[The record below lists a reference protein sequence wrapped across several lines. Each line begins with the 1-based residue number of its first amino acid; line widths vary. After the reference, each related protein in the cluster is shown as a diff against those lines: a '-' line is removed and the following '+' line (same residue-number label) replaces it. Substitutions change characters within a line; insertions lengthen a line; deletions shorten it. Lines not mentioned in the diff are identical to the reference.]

1 MNQKIKLC
9 LVFCI
14 LIFILYYFKCNY
26 FRKTPKWGNL
36 IDGLTNSLNENA
48 AISTFLIQM
57 NIGNIK
63 KAEEKY
69 NIEIHSLPPL
79 KGGNLLRIEH
89 DNHLKIPFRILG
101 NQQVQNYI
109 KQLHLKRI
117 ANLNQNDFIKKQNF
131 SNTIIIHLRL
141 GDILYTKHEAYLLSK
156 LKWYQNAITKVKNAL
171 YLKKLTHNN
180 IPYKLILM
188 TNFKDNDTKSIKI
201 AKMYYDNLNA
211 DELITNHSEEQDIY
225 AMMNCSGL
233 ISTISSFSFY
243 IGLISNHVWCTTC
256 LDFNKS
262 KYLIKLRPNII
273 YEKPDFFTHNEMN
286 TLII

>member
-1 MNQKIKLC
+1 MNQKLFLI
-9 LVFCI
+9 FFI
-14 LIFILYYFKCNY
+14 IIFILYYFKCNY

-36 IDGLTNSLNENA
+36 IDGLTNSLNENTT
-48 AISTFLIQM
+48 ISKFLIQM

-89 DNHLKIPFRILG
+89 DNHLKIPYHILG

-117 ANLNQNDFIKKQNF
+117 ENLNQNEKKQNF

-141 GDILYTKHEAYLLSK
+141 GDILYTKHDAYLLSK
-156 LKWYQNAITKVKNAL
+156 LHWYQNAITKVKNAL
-171 YLKKLTHNN
+171 DLKKSSN
-180 IPYKLILM
+180 IQTQPYKLIIM

-201 AKMYYDNLNA
+201 AKMYFDNLNA

-256 LDFNKS
+256 LDFQKS

-273 YEKPDFFTHNEMN
+273 YEKADFFTHNEIN